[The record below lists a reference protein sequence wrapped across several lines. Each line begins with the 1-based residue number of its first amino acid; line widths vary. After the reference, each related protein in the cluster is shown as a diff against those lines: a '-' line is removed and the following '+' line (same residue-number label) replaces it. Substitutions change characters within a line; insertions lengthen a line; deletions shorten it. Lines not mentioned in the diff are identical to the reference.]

1 MCIKRLA
8 FLILLSRSHS
18 QELQYPLITLALIK
32 DLYEDSL
39 TVAACWINWVI
50 RVVQI
55 IVNIMKVQYTIFSCH
70 GKPCSCLLPFTCV
83 VCYMHVKLPAA
94 LLTFYNFICIRVRM
108 FKMYC
113 IVIIY
118 LF

>member
-18 QELQYPLITLALIK
+18 QEPPYPVITLALIK

-55 IVNIMKVQYTIFSCH
+55 IVNIMKVQYTIFFLSR
-70 GKPCSCLLPFTCV
+70 KAMLMLTSL
-83 VCYMHVKLPAA
+83 YMCCA
-94 LLTFYNFICIRVRM
+94 LHARLCIKITISITHILQFYLHKSEDV
-108 FKMYC
+108 
-113 IVIIY
+113 
-118 LF
+118 

>member
-1 MCIKRLA
+1 M
-8 FLILLSRSHS
+8 
-18 QELQYPLITLALIK
+18 
-32 DLYEDSL
+32 
-39 TVAACWINWVI
+39 AACWINWAI

-70 GKPCSCLLPFTCV
+70 GKPFSCLLPFTCV
-83 VCYMHVKLPAA
+83 VRYMHDCVLKLPSA

-108 FKMYC
+108 FKMYS
-113 IVIIY
+113 IAIIY